1 MRGGVNRAS
10 VKIDVLPLTTSH
22 SLRSSPAHR
31 APPSAYHRV
40 MGRTATVHRQTS
52 ETDITVRLDLDSAKY
67 DAPSTE
73 HGFFDHML
81 DALSRHSRLGIN
93 VQGRGDLHIEPHHLI
108 EDTGITLGQAMTQ
121 ALGDR
126 KGIERYGS
134 AFVPMDE
141 TLAHV
146 VIDLSGRAHLAFEPE
161 TLDVYGDAGGMTHY
175 HLREFLR
182 GFCNHAGANV
192 HVRLLAGREAHHVIE
207 AIMKAFARALRDAVA
222 VTSEAMPSTKG
233 SL

>member
-1 MRGGVNRAS
+1 MSRA
-10 VKIDVLPLTTSH
+10 
-22 SLRSSPAHR
+22 
-31 APPSAYHRV
+31 
-40 MGRTATVHRQTS
+40 ATVHRRTS
-52 ETDITVRLDLDSAKY
+52 ETDLTVRLDLDAPAY
-67 DAPSTE
+67 DPPATG

-81 DALSRHSRLGIN
+81 DALARHSRLGLS
-93 VQGRGDLHIEPHHLI
+93 VSGTGDLHIEPHHLI
-108 EDTGITLGQAMTQ
+108 EDAGITLGQALSQ

-146 VIDLSGRAHLAFEPE
+146 VVDLSGRAHLEFHPE
-161 TLDVYGDAGGMTHY
+161 QLDVYGSAGGMTHY

-182 GFCNHAGANV
+182 GFCNHGGV
-192 HVRLLAGREAHHVIE
+192 TLHVRLLAGREAHHVIE
-207 AIMKAFARALRDAVA
+207 AVMKAFARALRDAVA
-222 VTSEAMPSTKG
+222 VTSDALPSTKG

>member
-1 MRGGVNRAS
+1 MS
-10 VKIDVLPLTTSH
+10 
-22 SLRSSPAHR
+22 
-31 APPSAYHRV
+31 
-40 MGRTATVHRQTS
+40 RTATLTRTTS
-52 ETDITVRLDLDSAKY
+52 ETDITVRLDLDSPAS
-67 DAPSTE
+67 DAPATG

-81 DALSRHSRLGIN
+81 DALARHSRLGLTITAT
-93 VQGRGDLHIEPHHLI
+93 GDLHIEPHHLI
-108 EDTGITLGQAMTQ
+108 EDTGITLGQALSQ

-126 KGIERYGS
+126 RGIERYGS

-161 TLDVYGDAGGMTHY
+161 TLEVWGTAGGMTHY

-182 GFCNHAGANV
+182 GLCNHGGITL

-207 AIMKAFARALRDAVA
+207 AIVKALARALRDAVR
-222 VTSEAMPSTKG
+222 VTSDALPSTKG

>member
-1 MRGGVNRAS
+1 MHSMTLTAKFGVFG
-10 VKIDVLPLTTSH
+10 LPLDK
-22 SLRSSPAHR
+22 PAHR
-31 APPSAYHRV
+31 TARTAYHAHMTR
-40 MGRTATVHRQTS
+40 RATVTRKTS
-52 ETDITVRLDLDSAKY
+52 ETDITITLDLDQTRFQ
-67 DAPSTE
+67 PPNTG

-81 DALSRHSRLGIN
+81 DALARHSRLAIN
-93 VQGRGDLHIEPHHLI
+93 ITGQGDLHIEPHHLI
-108 EDTGITLGQAMTQ
+108 EDTGITLGQALSQ

-146 VIDLSGRAHLAFEPE
+146 VLDLSGRAHLEFSPE

-182 GFCNHAGANV
+182 GFCNHAGATL

-207 AIMKAFARALRDAVA
+207 AVMKAFARALRDAVR
-222 VTSEAMPSTKG
+222 VTSDQLPSTKG

>member
-1 MRGGVNRAS
+1 MS
-10 VKIDVLPLTTSH
+10 
-22 SLRSSPAHR
+22 
-31 APPSAYHRV
+31 
-40 MGRTATVHRQTS
+40 RTATLTRTTS
-52 ETDITVRLDLDSAKY
+52 ETDITVRLDLDQPGSE
-67 DAPSTE
+67 PSTSG

-81 DALSRHSRLGIN
+81 DALARHSRLGMS
-93 VQGRGDLHIEPHHLI
+93 VQASGDLHIEPHHLI
-108 EDTGITLGQAMTQ
+108 EDTGITLGQALSQ

-126 KGIERYGS
+126 RGIERYGS

-161 TLDVYGDAGGMTHY
+161 TLDIWGTAGGMTHY

-182 GFCNHAGANV
+182 GLCNHGGITL
-192 HVRLLAGREAHHVIE
+192 HVRVLAGREAHHVIE
-207 AIMKAFARALRDAVA
+207 AVVKALARALRDAVQ
-222 VTSEAMPSTKG
+222 VTSDTLPSTKG

>member
-1 MRGGVNRAS
+1 MLGMS
-10 VKIDVLPLTTSH
+10 
-22 SLRSSPAHR
+22 
-31 APPSAYHRV
+31 
-40 MGRTATVHRQTS
+40 RTATVTRTTS
-52 ETDITVRLDLDSAKY
+52 ETDITVTLDLDTTSY
-67 DAPSTE
+67 EHPQTG
-73 HGFFDHML
+73 HGFLDHML
-81 DALSRHSRLGIN
+81 DALARHARIGLT
-93 VQGRGDLHIEPHHLI
+93 VRATGDLHIEPHHLI
-108 EDTGITLGQAMTQ
+108 EDTGITLGQALTQ

-146 VIDLSGRAHLAFEPE
+146 VLDLSGRAHLAFEPE
-161 TLDVYGDAGGMTHY
+161 TLNVWGDAGGMTHY

-182 GFCNHAGANV
+182 GLCNHAGITL

-207 AIMKAFARALRDAVA
+207 AIVKAVARALRDAVQ
-222 VTSEAMPSTKG
+222 VTSLTMPSTKG

>member
-1 MRGGVNRAS
+1 MTRSAS
-10 VKIDVLPLTTSH
+10 VTRKTN
-22 SLRSSPAHR
+22 
-31 APPSAYHRV
+31 
-40 MGRTATVHRQTS
+40 
-52 ETDITVRLDLDSAKY
+52 ETDIRITLDLDSSAY
-67 DAPSTE
+67 DAPQTG
-73 HGFFDHML
+73 HGFFDHIL
-81 DALSRHSRLGIN
+81 DALARHSRLGLS
-93 VQGRGDLHIEPHHLI
+93 VQATGDLHIEPHHLI
-108 EDTGITLGQAMTQ
+108 EDTGITLGQALSQ

-146 VIDLSGRAHLAFEPE
+146 VVDLSGRAHLAFEPE

-182 GFCNHAGANV
+182 GLCNHAGV
-192 HVRLLAGREAHHVIE
+192 TLHVRVLAGREAHHVIE
-207 AIMKAFARALRDAVA
+207 AIIKALARALRDAVK
-222 VTSEAMPSTKG
+222 VTSGEMPSTKG